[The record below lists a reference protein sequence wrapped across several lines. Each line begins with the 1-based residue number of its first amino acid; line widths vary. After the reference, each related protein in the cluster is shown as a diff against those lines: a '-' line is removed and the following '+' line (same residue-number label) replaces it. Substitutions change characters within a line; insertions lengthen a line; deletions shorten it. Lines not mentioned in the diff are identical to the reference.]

1 MIDDTCNNILMYV
14 CQPTIII
21 VCYLQ
26 SSTYGTNLDSLA
38 SVKSR
43 RVGILFGRLLLRKY
57 PQIEHKEL
65 IDISLD
71 DLLNWSYW
79 PNFIKIYSKLEI
91 TQRQSTTLLLVNV

>member
-1 MIDDTCNNILMYV
+1 M
-14 CQPTIII
+14 
-21 VCYLQ
+21 Q

-43 RVGILFGRLLLRKY
+43 RVGTLFGRLLVRKY
-57 PQIEHKEL
+57 PQIEHREL

-79 PNFIKIYSKLEI
+79 PNFIKIYSKLEN
-91 TQRQSTTLLLVNV
+91 TQGQSTTCTLLLVNV